1 MKKYGDLRDYH
12 NERNLFDNFNIFFK
26 SSFVYEMCFISAK
39 YGFFL
44 PGVLSFLFV
53 PSVITEIAN
62 IYIKNN
68 KIDMRSIL
76 KERKKIYNEILDSIV
91 LYIKE
96 NNISDPNE
104 IMKFLHK
111 TILSGY
117 CSFDENFKEIN
128 YPIES
133 LKYAS
138 YQIILGNGVCRSVNQ
153 FATDIYKKLGMESY
167 NLFCSTAPLVN
178 DLNHMISLVIY
189 NNKYYYIDVFNNLS
203 LDCKNYALY
212 DENELKFLIFNFNN
226 NFIDLAEINE
236 SLLEI
241 IFSYY
246 DAETF
251 KKCLISELED
261 SHNNCDNISTINSN
275 RKIYIKNK
283 KLYSKFFDTYL

>member
-26 SSFVYEMCFISAK
+26 SSFVYEMCFMSAM

-62 IYIKNN
+62 IYIKNS

-111 TILSGY
+111 TILNGY

-178 DLNHMISLVIY
+178 DLNHMLSLVIY

-212 DENELKFLIFNFNN
+212 DDNELKFLIFNFNN

-236 SLLEI
+236 PLLEI

-246 DAETF
+246 DAEAF

-261 SHNNCDNISTINSN
+261 SHNNYDNISSINSD